1 MRIVMWIAMVF
12 HFASFLIVQNVLLE
26 NVSRLVQ
33 ELQTARR
40 LDVEHLVSESVRP
53 GELHLRPETAQ
64 LLPVLLQHS
73 AELLGREL
81 QVLALH
87 DRDGDVGLLQRH
99 DVVLGIVV
107 ILHCLA
113 LNLSKCFQ

>member
-1 MRIVMWIAMVF
+1 MWIAMVF
-12 HFASFLIVQNVLLE
+12 HLASFLIVQNVLLE
-26 NVSRLVQ
+26 NVSCLAK
-33 ELQTARR
+33 ELQAARW
-40 LDVEHLVSESVRP
+40 LDVEHLVSECVRP
-53 GELHLRPETAQ
+53 DELHLRPETAQ

-87 DRDGDVGLLQRH
+87 DRDGDVGLLQWH

-113 LNLSKCFQ
+113 LNLSKSFH